1 MVFERTVTA
10 VTNED
15 IYNLCLDIQT
25 SLRDYAERIIAN
37 QQEIASK
44 LNSILNKLDEIYEGI
59 KTLSD
64 NDVVLDEKIE
74 VIRRVVNELRAVLP
88 GV

>member
-37 QQEIASK
+37 QREIASR
-44 LNSILNKLDEIYEGI
+44 LDSILNKLDEIYEGI

-74 VIRRVVNELRAVLP
+74 VIRRVVNELRVVLP

>member
-1 MVFERTVTA
+1 MKMVFERTVTA

-37 QQEIASK
+37 QREIASR
-44 LNSILNKLDEIYEGI
+44 LFN
-59 KTLSD
+59 T
-64 NDVVLDEKIE
+64 
-74 VIRRVVNELRAVLP
+74 
-88 GV
+88 

>member
-1 MVFERTVTA
+1 MVFERA

-15 IYNLCLDIQT
+15 IYNLCLDIQ
-25 SLRDYAERIIAN
+25 SSVRDYAERIIAN
-37 QQEIASK
+37 QREIVSK
-44 LNSILNKLDEIYEGI
+44 LDLILRKLDEIYEGI

-64 NDVVLDEKIE
+64 NDVVIDEKIE
-74 VIRRVVNELRAVLP
+74 AIRRIVSELRAVLP

>member
-1 MVFERTVTA
+1 MVFERA

-15 IYNLCLDIQT
+15 IYNLFLDIQA
-25 SLRDYAERIIAN
+25 SLRDYAERVIAN
-37 QQEIASK
+37 QREIASK
-44 LNSILNKLDEIYEGI
+44 LDLILRKLDEIYEGI

-64 NDVVLDEKIE
+64 NDVVIDEKIE
-74 VIRRVVNELRAVLP
+74 VVRRIVNELRAVLP